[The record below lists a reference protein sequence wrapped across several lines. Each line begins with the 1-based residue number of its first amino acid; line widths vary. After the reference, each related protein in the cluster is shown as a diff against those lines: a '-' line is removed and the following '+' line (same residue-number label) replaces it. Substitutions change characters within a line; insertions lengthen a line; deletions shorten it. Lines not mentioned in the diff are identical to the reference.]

1 MAYCQLYLKKRLGKS
16 TFIFTFTNKKEFYG
30 FKQ

>member
-1 MAYCQLYLKKRLGKS
+1 MAYCQLCYKKTLGKS

-30 FKQ
+30 FEQ